1 MSNPSSKPV
10 SHDPVGPMEEWEDPV
25 PDPTYSPAPVIP
37 GLLPA
42 IAGDNHRNVVPR
54 ALQLSGL
61 SLEVGLWD
69 RTGFINP
76 FDTLTVYVD
85 DRPIFIDTY
94 GAADAVP
101 DPVIVNLGPKSALQT
116 NGVKDIRVH
125 VLNLSG
131 NDVDYNINRVYVD
144 TQDPNYGNQPSR
156 VITAPN

>member
-76 FDTLTVYVD
+76 F
-85 DRPIFIDTY
+85 
-94 GAADAVP
+94 
-101 DPVIVNLGPKSALQT
+101 
-116 NGVKDIRVH
+116 
-125 VLNLSG
+125 LNSTHKC
-131 NDVDYNINRVYVD
+131 NAHPCINFVRRLPA
-144 TQDPNYGNQPSR
+144 QAFSR
-156 VITAPN
+156 A

>member
-101 DPVIVNLGPKSALQT
+101 DPVIVNLGQVGLA
-116 NGVKDIRVH
+116 
-125 VLNLSG
+125 
-131 NDVDYNINRVYVD
+131 
-144 TQDPNYGNQPSR
+144 NQRCQRHPRSCSKPQR
-156 VITAPN
+156 Q